1 MSELSIEELLQRVRE
16 RIEKADARADKAIL
30 ELKRMQESA
39 TTWNQS
45 RLVERLKALA
55 WKRAT
60 VLPKGLARHVQ
71 KNGLTAE
78 EVKDA
83 FGEYLE
89 KYKKHHVQ
97 EWVLDILFHSSSY
110 AEPFSPPEEAYAL
123 GWSIAD
129 IKMYFTFTNLV
140 KMKDFGYPVEK
151 VFEAFDI
158 TTSNKTKL
166 EVICRY
172 GAVETAKNVP
182 YKQWNKFITPDL
194 RSQMRQGVTPL
205 EFVCKNTVGDEVDEA
220 FLLNDMQYSI
230 SDLQKHFKTKDILG
244 QGDYDFFEV
253 ASADTKVEI
262 IRSLQLKY
270 IVKKVPF
277 TRWKEVVPED
287 LKLKMRQEFS
297 PKDYYKCN
305 YRDSNL
311 ADFLMNC
318 MQYDYA
324 DLKNMFKLDKFFRGD
339 CFKNASDENKLAI
352 FVHEGIDTV
361 EEEICRENWLP
372 YLTSELKAKLREKFR
387 PQEYGLNVGRAVS
400 LYDHYSRQR
409 MYSSEYFDIETVAFF
424 LNDMGYGVSS
434 LVNDKTN
441 KLMCTWTS
449 ITSRWAPTQP
459 VDIEYMKSMEDIDG
473 KKLLQVPFS
482 WLNFPDEAEDS
493 AEHNGNSADA
503 KNQEKVVATDS
514 QKMIFS
520 LVTSNQEA
528 YDDCSVVSLFSVNE

>member
-129 IKMYFTFTNLV
+129 LKMYFSLTNLL
-140 KMKDFGYPVEK
+140 KMKEFGYPVEK

-194 RSQMRQGVTPL
+194 RSQMRQGLTPL
-205 EFVCKNTVGDEVDEA
+205 KFLFVKNEDGFVEQEEKA

-287 LKLKMRQEFS
+287 LQLKMRQEFS

-352 FVHEGIDTV
+352 FVHRGIATV
-361 EEEICRENWLP
+361 TKECYREKWLP
-372 YLTSELKAKLREKFR
+372 YLTSELKAKLREMFR
-387 PQEYGLNVGRAVS
+387 PQEYDLTMKRAVRYYNYHNYRESNS
-400 LYDHYSRQR
+400 L
-409 MYSSEYFDIETVAFF
+409 EYFDIKTVAFF

-434 LVNDKTN
+434 LVNNKTN
-441 KLMCTWTS
+441 KLMCTWKD
-449 ITSRWAPTQP
+449 ITSRWVPTQP

-473 KKLLQVPFS
+473 KKLTQVPFS
-482 WLNFPDEAEDS
+482 WLNFSDEAEDS
-493 AEHNGNSADA
+493 AEHNGNSADG
-503 KNQEKVVATDS
+503 KNQDA
-514 QKMIFS
+514 
-520 LVTSNQEA
+520 
-528 YDDCSVVSLFSVNE
+528 DDGCSKVSLFSVNE